1 MVVVTNRINGTRDLM
16 RSLGKILLRLS
27 FLSLFLAIFPSTALV
42 AAQTDEAQDSSVL
55 EATSS
60 GEPDQIESATGTD
73 EPQKSEPEV
82 EYFPKSRVNEDLLV
96 IGTGPV
102 SGTFYAVGGAIC
114 RAVNRGTDR
123 HNLRCLVEPTS
134 GSHDNL
140 QLLSDKRID
149 LAIVQSDW
157 QFYAYKGL
165 ANFAETGA
173 QEELRHLISL
183 HHHPLYLVV
192 SPSSE
197 AFSLVDLKDHKVNLG
212 PKGSG
217 QRAFAEVALAS
228 VGLSSKDLASAGE
241 LGPREQLDALCD
253 GEIDAFIV
261 AVPKP
266 SGLIRWATDR
276 CGARLAEFGSGVF
289 SALLSENPYL
299 NQLDIPAGSYR
310 NTPVDIATFAVV
322 STLVTRSDVPDHVT
336 KEIVAAVVDHFD
348 DFRRQHAVLE
358 SLQLTSLPVDGATAP
373 LHDGAEILFKEKGL
387 SILTGLSQ

>member
-1 MVVVTNRINGTRDLM
+1 M
-16 RSLGKILLRLS
+16 RSLGQILFTLLY
-27 FLSLFLAIFPSTALV
+27 IVALLLV
-42 AAQTDEAQDSSVL
+42 SPEEINAQTDELGASTTSEFSETDGNALELVVGSEETSENSS
-55 EATSS
+55 A
-60 GEPDQIESATGTD
+60 ESDAVDAST
-73 EPQKSEPEV
+73 KEV
-82 EYFPKSRVNEDLLV
+82 QAEYFPKSRVGENLLIV
-96 IGTGPV
+96 GTGPV

-114 RAVNRGTDR
+114 LAVNRGTDR
-123 HNLRCLVEPTS
+123 HNLRCLVEPTA

-165 ANFAETGA
+165 ANFSEVGA
-173 QEELRHLISL
+173 QEDLRHLLSL
-183 HHHPLYLVV
+183 HQHPLYLVV

-197 AFSLVDLKDHKVNLG
+197 AFGLADLSGQKVNLG

-228 VGLSSKDLASAGE
+228 VGLSSKDLDLAGQ

-276 CGARLAEFGSGVF
+276 CGARLAEFGDNVF
-289 SALLSENPYL
+289 SGLLAENPYL
-299 NQLDIPAGSYR
+299 KQIDIPAGSYR
-310 NTPVDIATFAVV
+310 NTPVDITTFAVV
-322 STLVTRSDVPDHVT
+322 STLITRSDVPDHVT

-348 DFRRQHAVLE
+348 DFRKQHAVLDALKLVE
-358 SLQLTSLPVDGATAP
+358 LPITGSTAP
-373 LHDGAEILFKEKGL
+373 LHGGAEVLYKEKGL
-387 SILTGLSQ
+387 SILTNLSQ